1 MNSSPSQPTP
11 ITSRGTWRAARAL
24 VLYAL
29 FMMVVEGELGCKKP
43 QNTTVIAAIQY
54 APGDA
59 SKVDPACT
67 RADRADLCALET
79 LVVRA
84 AARGAE
90 IIVTPEY
97 ATEQPHAALV
107 PKVDDIPWQ
116 DERWASQGA
125 LSRMSALARRHKL
138 YLAVNLITYTPL
150 GDDDELDEPNQH
162 NTLIFLGP
170 KGQVLAR
177 HHKFELFAGESQT
190 LTPGERVHVV
200 QTPLGRIGLLICA
213 DLYGDMRLHHELTQ
227 TKDAQLVLVSAAWT
241 AQGAT
246 AWPANF
252 ARDWDVFVASANT
265 TQGPGRG
272 GGVFSP
278 KRAMTTSAKPGFTL
292 AIIPSFKTP
301 KAPNT

>member
-1 MNSSPSQPTP
+1 MKISPAPTSTP
-11 ITSRGTWRAARAL
+11 RSTWRAARAL
-24 VLYAL
+24 AL
-29 FMMVVEGELGCKKP
+29 CTLLMMVVEGELGCKKP
-43 QNTTVIAAIQY
+43 QSTTVIAAIQY

-67 RADRADLCALET
+67 RADRADLCALEA
-79 LVVRA
+79 LVERA

-97 ATEQPHAALV
+97 ATEQPQAALV
-107 PKVDDIPWQ
+107 PKVDDVPWQ
-116 DERWASQGA
+116 DERWAPSGA
-125 LSRMSALARRHKL
+125 LSKMSSLARRHKL

-150 GDDDELDEPNQH
+150 KLNDELDEPKQH

-177 HHKFELFAGESQT
+177 HHKFELFAAESQT

-200 QTPLGRIGLLICA
+200 QTPMGRVGLLICA
-213 DLYGDMRLHHELTQ
+213 DLYGDMRLHHEFTQ

-246 AWPANF
+246 SWPANF
-252 ARDWDVFVASANT
+252 ARDWQVFVASANT

-272 GGVFSP
+272 GGIFSP
-278 KRAMTTSAKPGFTL
+278 KGRPMTTSAKPGFTL
-292 AIIPSFKTP
+292 AIIPSFGP
-301 KAPNT
+301 PQAPNS